1 MKARG
6 FGVAVLCCAV
16 VFALSFPATDQSYSQ
31 TSKTLAFTGLSAAE
45 QDLLN
50 EINQV
55 RTNPQTYATHLE
67 KLKPQFSGKEYKAGP
82 IAVTTQE
89 GWSAVQ
95 EAIAFLR
102 SAKPVGPLSTS
113 KGMSLAAMW
122 HCRDQGGSGAT
133 GHRSGSGGGFI
144 EDRTKPFG
152 NWQGGI
158 GENLS
163 YGSESAR
170 ERLLTWLIDDGF
182 ASRGHR
188 KRIMSSDYKVA
199 GLSCGPHPQFGS
211 MCVLTLAGGFADTP
225 SAPAVNKSV
234 TTPGTSKT
242 PKPSKPKPKQS

>member
-6 FGVAVLCCAV
+6 FGVAVLCCIVA
-16 VFALSFPATDQSYSQ
+16 FALSFPASDQGYSQ
-31 TSKTLAFTGLSAAE
+31 TSKTLAFTGLSPAE
-45 QDLLN
+45 QDLLT

-55 RTNPQTYATHLE
+55 RTNPQTYAAHLE
-67 KLKPQFSGKEYKAGP
+67 KLKSRFSGKEYKAGP
-82 IAVTTQE
+82 IAVTTQD

-95 EAIAFLR
+95 EAIAFLS

-113 KGMSLAAMW
+113 KGLSLAAMW

-133 GHRSGSGGGFI
+133 GHRSGSGSGFI
-144 EDRTKPFG
+144 EDRAKPFG

-163 YGSESAR
+163 YGNESAR

-188 KRIMSSDYKVA
+188 KRIMSSEYKVA

-225 SAPAVNKSV
+225 STPAANKAV
-234 TTPGTSKT
+234 TTGTSKT
-242 PKPSKPKPKQS
+242 TTKPVKTKPKKL